1 MAEAMPLAEIAGV
14 TADAAGHYTVSWNTA
29 GMPQQVG
36 KVVIS
41 KETNRVDKY
50 SVIGEA
56 DLSEG
61 AFTDP
66 ESDPTVK
73 SERYII
79 NLAANNGQKSYAS
92 DPHKP
97 LHVMINLAAAGGYNL
112 MWNSYEGIEVDYY
125 TIMRGPS
132 ADNLTEL
139 RQIAGS
145 QQSYT
150 DMNAPQGEMFY
161 AVTFTPTAAEMQRA
175 KAAGRTGVAVS
186 SNVVSTSEAIAAT
199 YATSM
204 QILSVEPEMRLTYG
218 QGALHLFTEMQ
229 PLSATFNRV
238 AWEIVEGD
246 GLATIDANGL
256 LTATGEGSGNVVVRA
271 TALDGSRLTAEA
283 TIVCEEGAGGVTEL
297 RDYNDGEWQLRVV
310 NNGGNLMLS
319 GWNDGDEA
327 TLYIVSM
334 QGQVMEIVRTSD
346 PQAEIDC
353 AGYPGGV
360 YVVKAIAGGEAKAV
374 KFAL

>member
-1 MAEAMPLAEIAGV
+1 M
-14 TADAAGHYTVSWNTA
+14 
-29 GMPQQVG
+29 
-36 KVVIS
+36 
-41 KETNRVDKY
+41 
-50 SVIGEA
+50 
-56 DLSEG
+56 
-61 AFTDP
+61 
-66 ESDPTVK
+66 
-73 SERYII
+73 
-79 NLAANNGQKSYAS
+79 
-92 DPHKP
+92 
-97 LHVMINLAAAGGYNL
+97 
-112 MWNSYEGIEVDYY
+112 DYY

-139 RQIAGS
+139 TQIAGS
-145 QQSYT
+145 QQNYT

-161 AVTFTPTAAEMQRA
+161 AVTFTPTAAEMLRG
-175 KAAGRTGVAVS
+175 KAAGRTSVAVS

-271 TALDGSRLTAEA
+271 TALDGSGLTAKA

-297 RDYNDGEWQLRVV
+297 RDYNDGEWQLRVA
-310 NNGGNLMLS
+310 NNRGNLRLS